1 MCEVW
6 FAASL
11 LETAAEAVSTLLS
24 SDPVTMLLIGM
35 LGGFGLAVLMGSI
48 FQRQRGLP
56 EETEGA
62 PVSGIID
69 PCA

>member
-1 MCEVW
+1 VW
-6 FAASL
+6 FVTSL
-11 LETAAEAVSTLLS
+11 LETASEALSALLL
-24 SDPVTMLLIGM
+24 SDPVAMLLIGM
-35 LGGFGLAVLMGSI
+35 LAGFGLAVLMGSI

-62 PVSGIID
+62 VVSGIID